1 MEANRRAKPA
11 DLLNRK
17 DGPRERS
24 AGFDEKSKRS
34 DSNRDRFASLS
45 DATAESKAWSG
56 STSNFGVAV
65 RQRLVAAS
73 HQATGMQRSLDQ
85 SMNYGSRPKP
95 RVSEARR
102 SA

>member
-1 MEANRRAKPA
+1 VNRGRSPTIHCNKAVGRGGRF
-11 DLLNRK
+11 D
-17 DGPRERS
+17 PR
-24 AGFDEKSKRS
+24 SKRS

-56 STSNFGVAV
+56 DTDQCVVV

-85 SMNYGSRPKP
+85 SMNYGARPKRRMSGSATV
-95 RVSEARR
+95 RVA
-102 SA
+102 